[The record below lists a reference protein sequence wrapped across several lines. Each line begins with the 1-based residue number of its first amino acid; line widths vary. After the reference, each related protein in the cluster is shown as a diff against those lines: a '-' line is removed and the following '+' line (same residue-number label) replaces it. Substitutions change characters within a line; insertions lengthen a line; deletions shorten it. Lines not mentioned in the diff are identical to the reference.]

1 MAQKMIDE
9 KSRVSEGPPP
19 PPEDE
24 SAVPFP
30 MNPRYEPQE
39 EPESDGESLGS
50 QDSEEYLSTISEEE
64 EEEEEA
70 NKENMSLPPP
80 LPRKRRSASYLG
92 TTLTRPAIKKSK
104 PNEGVNF
111 PTPRKRKP
119 RASIDNGEE
128 TSGER
133 AVQRQRRRRTVKKDA
148 SVSVTS
154 TVVPEPVSQSV
165 ADLKADILS
174 ILIEIENY
182 AREEPARRVSIRNR
196 TRESIT
202 RQLHY
207 IKNEE
212 KLTKLKT
219 DAEKILHLWRTLS

>member
-119 RASIDNGEE
+119 RGNYRSWVRHRVAICQALRD
-128 TSGER
+128 
-133 AVQRQRRRRTVKKDA
+133 AVFDKRFAAEILKRVRGIF
-148 SVSVTS
+148 
-154 TVVPEPVSQSV
+154 VPP
-165 ADLKADILS
+165 S
-174 ILIEIENY
+174 ILGYYSRKLLNDDGC
-182 AREEPARRVSIRNR
+182 EED
-196 TRESIT
+196 E
-202 RQLHY
+202 
-207 IKNEE
+207 
-212 KLTKLKT
+212 
-219 DAEKILHLWRTLS
+219 